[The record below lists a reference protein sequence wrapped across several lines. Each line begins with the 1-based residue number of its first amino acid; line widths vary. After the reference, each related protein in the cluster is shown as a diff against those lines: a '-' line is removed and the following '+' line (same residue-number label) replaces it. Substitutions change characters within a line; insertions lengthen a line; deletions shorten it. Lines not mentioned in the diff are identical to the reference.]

1 MKNKKTDNNG
11 SGSSNIEKI
20 LKQREHLDQILKE
33 KYRKKVVILFTDI
46 CGYTE
51 YIDKRGDISGRAL
64 LVKHNKI
71 LLPIV
76 EENRGKVVEIIGDAV
91 MASFSNSFDAV
102 KSAITIQKRLKEYN
116 LKTEAADRIHVK
128 IGINTG
134 KALVDEET
142 VFQSLTGDV
151 ANVASRI
158 QAQAGED
165 QILLSKSV
173 YSQVSGSEDILC
185 RFHSRVKLKG
195 KSESLELYRLVWQ
208 DEEAVLEAEPKIRNY
223 DKPLEKKEKQPLN
236 VLHLEVARVG
246 DRLKISVYERI
257 KGDENTIRHY
267 EEITVSMSLI
277 RKRCKDLVDIL
288 NSANRKGR
296 VSREV
301 MVRLREVGQVLHDE
315 LLTLNAKDRLKKT
328 SAEYLRLH
336 IDDQL
341 VHIPW
346 ELLNDGREFL
356 CQKFNMGRLVKT
368 RQTLLGVKS
377 RALARP
383 LKMLILADPD
393 GDLKRAY
400 AEGTQIRDYMD
411 QNMEFI
417 NATLRSD
424 NIATD
429 LIKQKIRNFDM
440 VHFAGHADYDPL
452 KPEESGWRLSGS
464 SFSTGDIAKMAG
476 TATMPAL
483 VFSNA
488 CQSARTDE
496 WTLQEYFQDKLFGL
510 ANAFL
515 LAGVK
520 HYVGTFWEILDE
532 PSRLF
537 ALEFYKHLFCD
548 VTIGEAIQQAR
559 KTLINQYGE
568 QTIVWTSY
576 LLYGDP
582 TFNYMDQIKSQKQK
596 EEVESPSVVST
607 AAKVRTREEV
617 IDFTDKEDNKKSRTW
632 WAIATGI
639 GVLAVVIFL
648 LSPLFIKR
656 NSKDFEQKAMAY
668 FKAGEYIEAIK
679 TCKVLYEKNPKRSL
693 AYLISGNIHFL
704 EGDLEKA
711 KLKYEKAFKAEQGSD
726 AEKSEA
732 LTRLGRIASVE
743 NKPDQALDLYQQA
756 AQLVP
761 EKWQPYVSQAIIQE
775 RRGQYDDALKSLGR
789 ARALSPDDRTIE
801 AITNETRNKA
811 VFLKD
816 KEKRD
821 RIDRLVKELLNNF
834 NKSSSHVLWD
844 GWTSLPLTVWIMDF
858 KSRGYGLQEGGAKLI
873 TYGIM
878 QQLVEESR
886 VQIIERTILDKL
898 LEELKLSTSKLVD
911 KGTALSLGKIMAAR
925 VISTGLIVHNRAQT
939 QVAVR
944 LIETETG
951 RITASISEVFSNPV
965 MSSEIAEKLSGILL
979 TRLQTIYP
987 LRGKVA
993 RVSEKEIV
1001 LNIGQKHGVRIGQQF
1016 KVIDTDC
1023 ILEVSTVQTDLS
1035 ITTVQ
1040 KGHGIL
1046 KADLRVE
1053 LQQVEAPDS

>member
-1 MKNKKTDNNG
+1 MKNKKTDKNG

-20 LKQREHLDQILKE
+20 LKQREHLEQILKE

-64 LVKHNKI
+64 LVKHNSI

-76 EENRGKVVEIIGDAV
+76 EENQGKVIEIIGDAV
-91 MASFSNSFDAV
+91 MASFSNSLDAV
-102 KSAITIQKRLKEYN
+102 KSAIAIQKRLKEYN
-116 LKTEAADRIHVK
+116 LETEAADRIHVK

-134 KALVDEET
+134 KALVDEKA
-142 VFQSLTGDV
+142 VFQSLTGAV
-151 ANVASRI
+151 SNVASRI
-158 QAQAGED
+158 QAQAGKD

-173 YSQVSGSEDILC
+173 YSHVSGSEDILC

-208 DEEAVLEAEPKIRNY
+208 DEEAVLEAEPKIRLHE
-223 DKPLEKKEKQPLN
+223 KPLEKKEKQLPN
-236 VLHLEVARVG
+236 VLHLEVTRVG
-246 DRLKISVYERI
+246 DRLKMSVYERI

-277 RKRCKDLVDIL
+277 QKRCKDLVDIL

-315 LLTLNAKDRLKKT
+315 LLTLNVKDRLKKT
-328 SAEYLRLH
+328 FAEYLRLH

-346 ELLNDGREFL
+346 ELLNDGQKFL

-400 AEGTQIRDYMD
+400 EEGTQIRDYMD
-411 QNMEFI
+411 QNREFI

-424 NIATD
+424 NIVAD

-440 VHFAGHADYDPL
+440 VHFAGHADYNPQ

-464 SFSTGDIAKMAG
+464 SFSARDIAKMAG

-537 ALEFYKHLFCD
+537 ALEFYKHIFSD

-559 KTLINQYGE
+559 KALINQYGE
-568 QTIVWTSY
+568 QTIVWSSY

-582 TFNYMDQIKSQKQK
+582 TFNYMDQIKDQKQK
-596 EEVESPSVVST
+596 EEVESPNVESS

-632 WAIATGI
+632 WTIAAGI
-639 GVLAVVIFL
+639 VVLAVVIFL
-648 LSPLFIKR
+648 LSPWFLKR
-656 NSKDFEQKAMAY
+656 NAKDFEQKAMAY

-679 TCKVLYEKNPKRSL
+679 TCKVLYENNPKRSL
-693 AYLISGNIHFL
+693 AYLILGNIHFL
-704 EGDLEKA
+704 EGDLGKA
-711 KLKYEKAFKAEQGSD
+711 KWQYEKAFKAEQGSD

-732 LTRLGRIASVE
+732 LIRLGRIASVE
-743 NKPDQALDLYQQA
+743 NKPYQALDLYQQA
-756 AQLVP
+756 AQLMP

-789 ARALSPDDRTIE
+789 ARALSPDDRSIE
-801 AITNETRNKA
+801 AIANETRNKA

-834 NKSSSHVLWD
+834 NKSASHALWD

-858 KSRGYGLQEGGAKLI
+858 RSRGYGLQEGEAKLI

-878 QQLVEESR
+878 QQLVEKSR

-965 MSSEIAEKLSGILL
+965 MPSEIAEKLSSILL

-987 LRGKVA
+987 LRGKVT

-1016 KVIDTDC
+1016 KVIDTDW
-1023 ILEVSTVQTDLS
+1023 ILEVNTVQTDLS

-1053 LQQVEAPDS
+1053 LQQVKAPDS

>member
-1 MKNKKTDNNG
+1 MENKKTNKNG

-20 LKQREHLDQILKE
+20 LKQRERLDQILKE

-64 LVKHNKI
+64 LVKHNSI

-76 EENRGKVVEIIGDAV
+76 EENQGKVIEIIGDAV
-91 MASFSNSFDAV
+91 MASFSNSLDAV
-102 KSAITIQKRLKEYN
+102 KSAIAIQKRFKEYN
-116 LKTEAADRIHVK
+116 LKTEEADRIHVK

-134 KALVDEET
+134 KALVDEEA

-158 QAQAGED
+158 QTQAGKD

-195 KSESLELYRLVWQ
+195 KSESLELYRLVWE
-208 DEEAVLEAEPKIRNY
+208 DEEAVLEAEPKIRHY

-246 DRLKISVYERI
+246 DRLKMSVYERI

-267 EEITVSMSLI
+267 EEVTVSMSLI
-277 RKRCKDLVDIL
+277 QKRCKDLVDIL

-315 LLTLNAKDRLKKT
+315 LLTLNVKDKLKKT

-346 ELLNDGREFL
+346 ELLNDGRKFL

-383 LKMLILADPD
+383 LKLLILADPD

-400 AEGTQIRDYMD
+400 AEGTQIRDYLD
-411 QNMEFI
+411 QNREFI

-424 NIATD
+424 NVVAD

-440 VHFAGHADYDPL
+440 VHFAGHADYNPQ

-464 SFSTGDIAKMAG
+464 NFSPRDIAKMAG

-488 CQSARTDE
+488 CQSARTAE

-537 ALEFYKHLFCD
+537 ALEFYKHLFSD

-559 KTLINQYGE
+559 KALINQYGE
-568 QTIVWTSY
+568 QTIVWSSY

-582 TFNYMDQIKSQKQK
+582 TFNYMDQIKDQKQK
-596 EEVESPSVVST
+596 EEVESPSVVSP

-632 WAIATGI
+632 WAVAVGI
-639 GVLAVVIFL
+639 VVLAVVIFL
-648 LSPLFIKR
+648 LSPWFLKR
-656 NSKDFEQKAMAY
+656 NAKDFEQKAMAY
-668 FKAGEYIEAIK
+668 FKAGEYVEAIK
-679 TCKVLYEKNPKRSL
+679 TCKVLYENNPKRSL
-693 AYLISGNIHFL
+693 AYLILGNINFL

-711 KLKYEKAFKAEQGSD
+711 KWQYEKAFKAQQGSD
-726 AEKSEA
+726 DEKSEA
-732 LTRLGRIASVE
+732 LSRLGRIASVE
-743 NKPDQALDLYQQA
+743 NKPDQALNLYQQA
-756 AQLVP
+756 AQFMP
-761 EKWQPYVSQAIIQE
+761 EKWQPYASQAILQE
-775 RRGQYDDALKSLGR
+775 RQGQYDEALKSLGK
-789 ARALSPDDRTIE
+789 ARALSPDDRSIE
-801 AITNETRNKA
+801 AIANETRNKA

-821 RIDRLVKELLNNF
+821 RIDSLVKELLKNF
-834 NKSSSHVLWD
+834 NKSASHALWD

-858 KSRGYGLQEGGAKLI
+858 KSRGYGLQEGEAKLI

-878 QQLVEESR
+878 QQLVEKSR

-898 LEELKLSTSKLVD
+898 LEELKLSSSKLAD

-925 VISTGLIVHNRAQT
+925 VISTGLIVHNKAQT
-939 QVAVR
+939 QIAVR

-951 RITASISEVFSNPV
+951 RVTASISEIFSNHV
-965 MSSEIAEKLSGILL
+965 MPSEIAKKLSGILL

-987 LRGKVA
+987 LRGKIA
-993 RVSEKEIV
+993 KVSEKEIV

-1016 KVIDTDC
+1016 KVIDTDW
-1023 ILEVSTVQTDLS
+1023 ILGVSTVQTDLS

-1040 KGHGIL
+1040 KGHGSL

-1053 LQQVEAPDS
+1053 LQQVKAPDS